1 MMPTRC
7 SVFDMTMLITMEEIK
22 GHTLP
27 GSIEASQAPMTTQ
40 QFEYGNWNS
49 DASRVDHLGS

>member
-40 QFEYGNWNS
+40 QFEYGN
-49 DASRVDHLGS
+49 